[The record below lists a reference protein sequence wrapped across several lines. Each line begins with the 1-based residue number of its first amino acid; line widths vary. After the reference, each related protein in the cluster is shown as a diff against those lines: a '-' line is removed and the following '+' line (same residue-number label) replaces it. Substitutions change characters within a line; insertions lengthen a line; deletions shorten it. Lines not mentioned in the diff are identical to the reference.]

1 MISKAIGV
9 KLTKELYLRTGKLS
23 RVGPEVCRMFIKLL
37 KLYGQIFC

>member
-1 MISKAIGV
+1 MISKAIGI
-9 KLTKELYLRTGKLS
+9 KLTKEVYLRTEKLS